1 MQIKM
6 FTVSAMGSED
16 GVGEVNRFLRAV
28 RVLSVEKHLVGADPG
43 AFWAICV
50 QYLDRL
56 GEGNRGGAGD
66 RLRPKVDYKEILSEA
81 DFSVFARLRDL
92 RKAMAEREAVPP
104 YSIFT
109 NEQLASMVTQKA
121 ESLAALGQIEG
132 IGAARLEKYGA
143 FFLEALKTGVSAPLK
158 A

>member
-6 FTVSAMGSED
+6 FAVSAMGSED

-66 RLRPKVDYKEILSEA
+66 RLRPKVDYKEIHRHPIA
-81 DFSVFARLRDL
+81 
-92 RKAMAEREAVPP
+92 
-104 YSIFT
+104 
-109 NEQLASMVTQKA
+109 
-121 ESLAALGQIEG
+121 
-132 IGAARLEKYGA
+132 
-143 FFLEALKTGVSAPLK
+143 
-158 A
+158 

>member
-1 MQIKM
+1 
-6 FTVSAMGSED
+6 
-16 GVGEVNRFLRAV
+16 
-28 RVLSVEKHLVGADPG
+28 
-43 AFWAICV
+43 
-50 QYLDRL
+50 
-56 GEGNRGGAGD
+56 
-66 RLRPKVDYKEILSEA
+66 
-81 DFSVFARLRDL
+81 
-92 RKAMAEREAVPP
+92 MAEREAVPP

-143 FFLEALKTGVSAPLK
+143 LFLEALKTGVSAPLK